1 MHQADLGS
9 ALKYLYLLGGEHTC
23 QWLCLT
29 AAPGVWEVHP
39 LLPGL
44 VQEQQQGGEALGQ
57 DCVQRCQVCHKQE
70 CELADKGNWALTM
83 GLQQVED
90 AGQVKKSYC
99 PSKWWVEVWASAQT
113 IGGKEEVHRSSSAWQ
128 DDRISLHYLGRMQFP
143 TDDSH
148 YSLSFG
154 GGQAPPLSWTFATK
168 GEIDILILVHEL
180 LI

>member
-1 MHQADLGS
+1 MGTSVGVSILIFNILTWLTCLS
-9 ALKYLYLLGGEHTC
+9 YKKNLKLWINNLN
-23 QWLCLT
+23 
-29 AAPGVWEVHP
+29 
-39 LLPGL
+39 L
-44 VQEQQQGGEALGQ
+44 VPYWT
-57 DCVQRCQVCHKQE
+57 KP
-70 CELADKGNWALTM
+70 
-83 GLQQVED
+83 
-90 AGQVKKSYC
+90 YC

-154 GGQAPPLSWTFATK
+154 GVQAPTLSWTFATK